1 MNDFKNKMKVLW
13 EKFRT
18 LSMPIQIFAGIFV
31 FLVILILISTLFS
44 GGKKSAQPVVVQT
57 TQAPQ
62 VTQSQAPVQAPAPA
76 VAPATVPVP
85 APAADPNQQ
94 QPSAAPITSLPTQ
107 PTLVTTGSGSVAVK
121 SATAIVPAAPLTVT
135 VDQRL
140 LDRTLQIET
149 STGVSD
155 FVHDQQ
161 TKYGFAST
169 SEHANGIPKQGSHL
183 IAKYV
188 TYVRIEEAGTYSFS
202 ASTIS
207 EKAQHEVRL
216 FLNDSPVSDSVK
228 VQFDNHNW
236 AGGVISN
243 SLSLVPGY
251 YKIEAIV
258 RQDYNQVAA
267 VGVSVRIKGQSDSAM
282 RDFVPVLISATQP
295 QPEVAT
301 AQAQVQP
308 VAAQPKQP
316 MTGAK

>member
-31 FLVILILISTLFS
+31 FLVILILISALFS

-76 VAPATVPVP
+76 VAPVP

-169 SEHANGIPKQGSHL
+169 SEHANGIPKQGAHL

-188 TYVRIEEAGTYSFS
+188 AYVRIEEAGTYSFS

-207 EKAQHEVRL
+207 EKTQHEVRL
-216 FLNDSPVSDSVK
+216 FLNDSPVSDSVQ
-228 VQFDNHNW
+228 VQYDNHNW

-251 YKIEAIV
+251 YKIEAVV
-258 RQDYNQVAA
+258 RQDYNQVAP

-282 RDFVPVLISATQP
+282 RDFVPVLISATQS
-295 QPEVAT
+295 QPEIAP

-316 MTGAK
+316 MTGVK